1 MLNFKWAEPLRFL
14 AQGGRNATQLSK
26 PDRQR
31 FKKKNPKKG
40 TYGYRL
46 DYMKDR
52 NVDENVYLND
62 TQRFTVAYRVLFDK
76 LLVYLMP
83 RLKK

>member
-1 MLNFKWAEPLRFL
+1 
-14 AQGGRNATQLSK
+14 
-26 PDRQR
+26 
-31 FKKKNPKKG
+31 
-40 TYGYRL
+40 
-46 DYMKDR
+46 MKDR